1 MTITADL
8 LATPLERLLGTP
20 ARLRGWKV
28 TPLSTPDPGIPG
40 MAAVWRVTGQSV
52 TADGRVHAWSL
63 IVKDL
68 RSPAGF
74 VLPDGRTLTPAMAED
89 ATAFGYWRREAL
101 LAQSGL
107 RKTLPDGLATARTL
121 GVTDLSERLLLWQ
134 EDLAADAAWTWSDY
148 RRAAYRLGLWQGAF
162 VTGERP
168 LPREPWLVQNWLR
181 GFCRLPLPGIV
192 DMLERAGAWT
202 HPALTAHFLPY
213 ELAQLRR
220 IWLEREVSLAAL
232 DALPQTWCHLD
243 AHRGNLFRRGD
254 DLILIDWSFSGRA
267 ALGEELVAFV
277 GGTLLLDH
285 VALDDAVRLESVAFD
300 GYTAGLRAAGWRGS
314 TAVVERAYRA
324 ALPLRYA
331 LLSLAS
337 MLRAAMDP
345 DHGRYWAEHAGR
357 PLPDLLH
364 HRANFI
370 RFLLSISHRLPAA
383 VAAGADSGCQSR
395 AERSAASAPRQSRI
409 PR

>member
-8 LATPLERLLGTP
+8 LAMPLESLLGAP
-20 ARLRGWKV
+20 ARLCGWQV

-40 MAAVWRVTGQSV
+40 MAAVQRITGQSFG
-52 TADGRVHAWSL
+52 DNGRAHDWSL
-63 IVKDL
+63 IVKEL

-74 VLPDGRTLTPAMAED
+74 ALPDGRTLTPAMAED
-89 ATAFGYWRREAL
+89 PTTFGYWRREAL

-107 RKTLPDGLATARTL
+107 RNTLPAGLDTARSL
-121 GVTDLSERLLLWQ
+121 GVTDLGERLLLWQ
-134 EDLAADAAWTWSDY
+134 EDLAADAAWAWSDY
-148 RRAAYRLGLWQGAF
+148 RRAAYRLGLWQGAI
-162 VTGERP
+162 VTGARP
-168 LPREPWLVQNWLR
+168 LPREPWLVNSWLR
-181 GFCRLPLPGIV
+181 SFCALPLPAIV

-202 HPALTAHFLPY
+202 HPAVRAHFLPY

-220 IWLEREVSLAAL
+220 IWLEREVSLATL

-254 DLILIDWSFSGRA
+254 DLVLIDWSFSGRA

-285 VALDDAVRLESVAFD
+285 VALEDAARLEAVAFE
-300 GYTAGLRAAGWRGS
+300 GYTAGLWAAGWRGD
-314 TAVVERAYRA
+314 TAVVEMAYRA

-337 MLRAAMDP
+337 MLRATVDP
-345 DHGRYWAEHAGR
+345 DHGRDWAERAGK

-364 HRANFI
+364 HRAGFL
-370 RFLLSISHRLPAA
+370 RFLLSVSRRTPAA
-383 VAAGADSGCQSR
+383 AAAGAGSGCQSR
-395 AERSAASAPRQSRI
+395 AERSAASAPRQSRT
-409 PR
+409 R